1 MNKKQSYLLQ
11 VHSML
16 IDFIQLDFH
25 TDTDDFM
32 NAYAKL
38 RVKAI
43 ALDDKL
49 CNLTDEAY
57 NAEIKEGRIYEKDS

>member
-1 MNKKQSYLLQ
+1 MNKKRSYLLQ

-25 TDTDDFM
+25 TDNDDFM

-38 RVKAI
+38 RLKAI

-49 CNLTDEAY
+49 CNMTDEEY
-57 NAEIKEGRIYEKDS
+57 HAETKEEI